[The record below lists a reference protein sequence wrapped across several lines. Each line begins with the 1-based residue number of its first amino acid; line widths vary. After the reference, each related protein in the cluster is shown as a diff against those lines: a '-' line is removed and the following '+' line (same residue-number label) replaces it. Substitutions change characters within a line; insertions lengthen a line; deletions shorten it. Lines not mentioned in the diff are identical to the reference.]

1 MKKELRP
8 FHDNVACDVCE
19 RTILKG
25 ERTEAYLAPGGH
37 RHLVC
42 KLCQARAEHA
52 GWIRESAADQ
62 YPTRS
67 QRTQERRGVFARFR
81 RPRGDE
87 RDGVLGADELAEG
100 EAVLV
105 ADLASEAFAGE
116 PDRADQPEP
125 TPRPQRPRR
134 REQPQDPRHVR
145 AVPTTAEAKVERAL
159 ELFNA
164 SEHQRVVA
172 GVARTLGYPWATAVP
187 DADSPSS
194 VTVVVAWEL
203 SWYRYRI
210 DLGDA
215 AEPVALQEKGEE
227 LENIDEALRQW
238 NAGLDADGKLG
249 VEGEQ

>member
-1 MKKELRP
+1 
-8 FHDNVACDVCE
+8 
-19 RTILKG
+19 
-25 ERTEAYLAPGGH
+25 
-37 RHLVC
+37 
-42 KLCQARAEHA
+42 
-52 GWIRESAADQ
+52 
-62 YPTRS
+62 
-67 QRTQERRGVFARFR
+67 
-81 RPRGDE
+81 
-87 RDGVLGADELAEG
+87 
-100 EAVLV
+100 
-105 ADLASEAFAGE
+105 
-116 PDRADQPEP
+116 
-125 TPRPQRPRR
+125 
-134 REQPQDPRHVR
+134 
-145 AVPTTAEAKVERAL
+145 VPTTAEAKVERAL